1 MTEDPGH
8 TSFSF
13 KAQNIG
19 HTTVLVQSYA
29 TWCKTAATTGVSFFF
44 PLERE
49 VCSKC
54 MFSFKFSFSPRCLM
68 CRTASDDIC
77 HAFPSCIHSISVMGE
92 YAHVLSYSFSS
103 TAYFQLLNLKL
114 LEHVIYWGKVEWGE
128 VARWRRDLFHFAYS
142 TFLFSCCTWASSSAS
157 QERRKRERNPKKGKS
172 INGSRPLLHNSIIT
186 RKILQ

>member
-1 MTEDPGH
+1 MWNYCNHWCIFLLSIRKRGLQQVH
-8 TSFSF
+8 FF
-13 KAQNIG
+13 K
-19 HTTVLVQSYA
+19 
-29 TWCKTAATTGVSFFF
+29 
-44 PLERE
+44 
-49 VCSKC
+49 
-54 MFSFKFSFSPRCLM
+54 KFSFSPRCLT

-103 TAYFQLLNLKL
+103 TAYFQLLNLQL

-128 VARWRRDLFHFAYS
+128 MARWRRDLFHFAYS